1 MMAGTKNEE
10 KSAPKREKLP
20 ARRRWVARRIAV
32 FLLLLLAVNH
42 VLHLGY
48 LLPVQGI
55 RDIEERQGAPHGE
68 TLARLWTPEVHATHL
83 VYLRGSEKAVTIADT
98 YLTVYGWMGGFGWT
112 LDCTEDA
119 PLYAGEMTMRQDDQ
133 TETVCCYYG
142 RVDDP
147 DITRVEISVR
157 RAYYVDGPE
166 QWEETANLP
175 VEGEDFIVRDEGR
188 YFLAEDVID
197 DRSHESYHRA
207 WIIAYDEDG
216 NVVAEF
222 QIQEGTHSIYF

>member
-1 MMAGTKNEE
+1 MSMRMIKQRT
-10 KSAPKREKLP
+10 
-20 ARRRWVARRIAV
+20 RRGRAIWWAAAAAV
-32 FLLLLLAVNH
+32 LLLLANH
-42 VLHLGY
+42 VFRMGF
-48 LLPVQGI
+48 LLPLQGI

-119 PLYAGEMTMRQDDQ
+119 PLYAGEMTMYRDGGAHG
-133 TETVCCYYG
+133 TVCCYYG

-147 DITRVEISVR
+147 EIARVEISVR
-157 RAYYVDGPE
+157 GAYYAETGE
-166 QWEETANLP
+166 LWEEAANLP
-175 VEGEDFIVRDEGR
+175 VEGEDFVQRDEGR
-188 YFLAEDVID
+188 YFLVEDIRQEWPYD
-197 DRSHESYHRA
+197 SSGRA

-216 NVVAEF
+216 NVMEEF
-222 QIQEGTHSIYF
+222 QIDQGTHSIYF

>member
-1 MMAGTKNEE
+1 MSMRMIKQRT
-10 KSAPKREKLP
+10 
-20 ARRRWVARRIAV
+20 RRGRAIWWAAAAAV
-32 FLLLLLAVNH
+32 LLLLANH
-42 VLHLGY
+42 VFRMGF
-48 LLPVQGI
+48 LLPLQGI

-147 DITRVEISVR
+147 EIARVEISVR
-157 RAYYVDGPE
+157 GAYYAETGE
-166 QWEETANLP
+166 LWEETANLP

>member
-48 LLPVQGI
+48 LLSVQGI
-55 RDIEERQGAPHGE
+55 RDIEERQGAPHGQ

-83 VYLRGSEKAVTIADT
+83 VYLRGSEDAVTIADT

-112 LDCTEDA
+112 LDCAEDA

-147 DITRVEISVR
+147 EIARVEISVR
-157 RAYYVDGPE
+157 GAYYAETGE
-166 QWEETANLP
+166 LWEEAANLP
-175 VEGEDFIVRDEGR
+175 V
-188 YFLAEDVID
+188 
-197 DRSHESYHRA
+197 
-207 WIIAYDEDG
+207 
-216 NVVAEF
+216 
-222 QIQEGTHSIYF
+222 

>member
-1 MMAGTKNEE
+1 MSMRMIKQRT
-10 KSAPKREKLP
+10 
-20 ARRRWVARRIAV
+20 RRGRAIWWAAAAAV
-32 FLLLLLAVNH
+32 LLLLANH
-42 VLHLGY
+42 VFRMGF
-48 LLPVQGI
+48 LLPLQGI

-112 LDCTEDA
+112 LDCAEDA

-147 DITRVEISVR
+147 EIARVEISVR
-157 RAYYVDGPE
+157 GAYYAETGE
-166 QWEETANLP
+166 LWEEAANLP

>member
-55 RDIEERQGAPHGE
+55 RDIEERQGAPHGQ

-147 DITRVEISVR
+147 EIARVEISVR
-157 RAYYVDGPE
+157 GAYYAETVE
-166 QWEETANLP
+166 LWEEAANLP
-175 VEGEDFIVRDEGR
+175 VEGEDFVQRDEGR
-188 YFLAEDVID
+188 YFLVEDIRQEWPYD
-197 DRSHESYHRA
+197 SSGRA

-216 NVVAEF
+216 NVMEEF
-222 QIQEGTHSIYF
+222 QIDQGTHSYFG

>member
-1 MMAGTKNEE
+1 MSMRMIKQRT
-10 KSAPKREKLP
+10 
-20 ARRRWVARRIAV
+20 RRGRAIWWAAAAAV
-32 FLLLLLAVNH
+32 LLLLANH
-42 VLHLGY
+42 VFRMGF
-48 LLPVQGI
+48 LLPLQGI

-83 VYLRGSEKAVTIADT
+83 VYLRGSEDAVTIADT

-112 LDCTEDA
+112 LDCAEDA

>member
-55 RDIEERQGAPHGE
+55 RDIEERQGAPHGQ

-83 VYLRGSEKAVTIADT
+83 VYLRGSEDAVTIADT

-112 LDCTEDA
+112 LDCAEDA

-147 DITRVEISVR
+147 EIARVEISVR
-157 RAYYVDGPE
+157 GAYYAETGE
-166 QWEETANLP
+166 LWEEAANLP
-175 VEGEDFIVRDEGR
+175 VEGEDFVQRDEGR
-188 YFLAEDVID
+188 YFLVEDIRQEWPYD
-197 DRSHESYHRA
+197 SSGRA

-216 NVVAEF
+216 NVMEEF
-222 QIQEGTHSIYF
+222 QIDQGTHSYFG

>member
-55 RDIEERQGAPHGE
+55 RDIEERQGAPHGQ

-83 VYLRGSEKAVTIADT
+83 VYLRGSEDAVTIADT

-112 LDCTEDA
+112 LDCAEDA

-147 DITRVEISVR
+147 EIARVEISVR
-157 RAYYVDGPE
+157 GAYYAETGE
-166 QWEETANLP
+166 LWEEAANLP
-175 VEGEDFIVRDEGR
+175 VEGEDFVQRDEGR
-188 YFLAEDVID
+188 YFLVEDIRQEWPYD
-197 DRSHESYHRA
+197 SSGRA

-216 NVVAEF
+216 NVMEEF
-222 QIQEGTHSIYF
+222 QIDQGTHSIYF

>member
-1 MMAGTKNEE
+1 MSMRMIKQRT
-10 KSAPKREKLP
+10 
-20 ARRRWVARRIAV
+20 RRGRAIWWAAAAAV
-32 FLLLLLAVNH
+32 LLLLANH
-42 VLHLGY
+42 VFRMGF
-48 LLPVQGI
+48 LLPLQGI

-83 VYLRGSEKAVTIADT
+83 VYLRGSEDAVTIADT

-112 LDCTEDA
+112 LDCAEDA

-147 DITRVEISVR
+147 EIARVEISVR
-157 RAYYVDGPE
+157 GAYYAETGE
-166 QWEETANLP
+166 LWEEAANLP
-175 VEGEDFIVRDEGR
+175 VEGEDFVQRDEGR
-188 YFLAEDVID
+188 YFLVEDIRQEWPYD
-197 DRSHESYHRA
+197 SSGRA

-216 NVVAEF
+216 NVMEEF
-222 QIQEGTHSIYF
+222 QIDQGTHSIYF